1 MSDAQEVLSRLW
13 AATKQV
19 EHGYVLTIDT
29 SLDSALIRD
38 FDLAVNGERPDMV
51 TAADYVALKYLYEQ
65 CQLLREC
72 MRDSRAATFVNRA
85 YADHQTDLRWR
96 CVEAI
101 LEKLALNERHPAEA
115 LAMALEEP
123 LK

>member
-29 SLDSALIRD
+29 SLDSTLIRD

-72 MRDSRAATFVNRA
+72 MRDARAASTLKRA
-85 YADHQTDLRWR
+85 AADQRASHQWR